1 MKILHFSD
9 YHLGMEN
16 YGTVDSKTGLP
27 SRYADF
33 LRSLDFMIDA
43 AEEEKVDAIIFSGD
57 AFKTRDPTPTQ
68 QREFAKRI
76 LKLARI
82 APVVLLVGNHDLPT
96 ATARADSLSI
106 FDTLEVPN
114 VHVLARI
121 TTITLDTKS
130 GPLQVVGVP
139 WILRSHFL
147 TFDEYKDLPLNEVNS
162 LLAGTVAGIVER
174 QLDVLDEK
182 IPAVVT
188 AHASVTG
195 ATFGS
200 ERSIM
205 LGSDVPLPLGSLSNE
220 NVQYVA
226 LGHIHK
232 HQVLQKDPP
241 VIYAGSMERID
252 FGEEKEPKGFVIATI
267 DVGKPT
273 RWEYFAT
280 PARDFLTIDVNIPDD
295 CEDPMPL
302 IFDKISGAKVEDK
315 VVRIK
320 VDIPSVLRMQIDDAE
335 IKKSLKEASYFAGI
349 EKTQRLS
356 HIVRR
361 PDLIA
366 LEQTP
371 IEALEK
377 YLELKKLPAKR
388 REKLI
393 RMAEEIISA
402 DTDIPPQEKG

>member
-33 LRSLDFMIDA
+33 LQSLDMMIKIAEDEKIDA
-43 AEEEKVDAIIFSGD
+43 AIFSGD

-68 QREFAKRI
+68 QREFAKRV
-76 LKLARI
+76 LRLAKI

-147 TFDEYKDLPLNEVNS
+147 TFDEYKDLPLAEVNG

-174 QLDVLDEK
+174 QLDALDEK
-182 IPAVVT
+182 IPAVLT

-195 ATFGS
+195 ATYGS

-205 LGSDVPLPLGSLSNE
+205 LGSDVPLPLGSLYSDR
-220 NVQYVA
+220 VQYVA
-226 LGHIHK
+226 LGHIHR
-232 HQVLQKDPP
+232 HQVLHNDPP
-241 VIYAGSMERID
+241 VVYAGSMERID
-252 FGEEKEPKGFVIATI
+252 FGEEKEPKGFVIASI
-267 DVGKPT
+267 NISKPT
-273 RWEYFAT
+273 RWEYVAT
-280 PARDFLTIDVNIPDD
+280 PARDFLTIEVNIPDD

-302 IFDKISGAKVEDK
+302 ILNSILGAKVKDK

-320 VDIPSVLRMQIDDAE
+320 LDIPYSLRLRIDDAE
-335 IKKSLKEASYFAGI
+335 IKKNLKEVSYYAGI

-356 HIVRR
+356 HMVKR

-371 IEALEK
+371 LEALEK
-377 YLELKKLPAKR
+377 YLELRKLPAKR
-388 REKLI
+388 REKILRI
-393 RMAEEIISA
+393 AEEIIAA
-402 DTDIPPQEKG
+402 DTDVMPEIHD